1 MPFHLDW
8 LNFGG
13 RAALF
18 LYEAD
23 DVAVPRSNYLLLRNR
38 TCCLPSFFINLA
50 SDPFHIAKMICACSN
65 PSTYV
70 VLMLSAVYLA
80 DGFSAPPSAYLS
92 KVTATYLTDMRRNDC
107 FSSPASSSQS
117 KVACRSAAT
126 SVTDTT
132 DAKSR
137 LFDLLDEVPS
147 NAPTPRGLTNDILAA
162 ARDLEERCPT
172 PDEDVLSELA
182 GNWEL
187 LWTAQDKTSA
197 ESQRGL
203 FSFINPLENQSY
215 SNNPNGGGGGGRAN
229 PILPREIQDRL
240 ESIGILEPS
249 GGSDGESAPPVRSS
263 QAIDRKKSRV
273 RNVVSVELRRPLPV
287 KGSLI
292 VDVAFKPNRSDKRRI
307 DVKFDSC
314 RLQVKNSP
322 LDITFPLGIIG
333 PTGWLRTGFID
344 DGMRIT
350 RGHKGSVFILTRTA
364 KRKQ

>member
-1 MPFHLDW
+1 M
-8 LNFGG
+8 
-13 RAALF
+13 
-18 LYEAD
+18 
-23 DVAVPRSNYLLLRNR
+23 
-38 TCCLPSFFINLA
+38 T
-50 SDPFHIAKMICACSN
+50 CACSHAR
-65 PSTYV
+65 TFIT
-70 VLMLSAVYLA
+70 LLLSAAYLA
-80 DGFSAPPSAYLS
+80 DGL
-92 KVTATYLTDMRRNDC
+92 
-107 FSSPASSSQS
+107 SSPASPFVS
-117 KVACRSAAT
+117 KVTCRSATTT
-126 SVTDTT
+126 SVSDTT

-137 LFDLLDEVPS
+137 LLALLDEVPS

-162 ARDLEERCPT
+162 VRVLEDQCPT
-172 PDEDVLSELA
+172 SDEDVLSELA

-197 ESQRGL
+197 ESQRGV

-249 GGSDGESAPPVRSS
+249 GGSDDESAPPVRSS

-292 VDVAFKPNRSDKRRI
+292 VDVAFKPSRSDQRRI

-322 LDITFPLGIIG
+322 VDITFPLGVIG

-344 DGMRIT
+344 DDMRIT

-364 KRKQ
+364 KKKS

>member
-1 MPFHLDW
+1 M
-8 LNFGG
+8 
-13 RAALF
+13 F

-23 DVAVPRSNYLLLRNR
+23 DVAVPRSSDLLPPRN
-38 TCCLPSFFINLA
+38 LIN
-50 SDPFHIAKMICACSN
+50 SSSSTTNPFHITKMICACSN
-65 PSTYV
+65 SSTYV
-70 VLMLSAVYLA
+70 ALMLSAVYLA
-80 DGFSAPPSAYLS
+80 DGFSAPPSAYQS
-92 KVTATYLTDMRRNDC
+92 KVTATYLTDMRRDDC
-107 FSSPASSSQS
+107 FSATPSAYQS
-117 KVACRSAAT
+117 KVTCRSTT
-126 SVTDTT
+126 SVSDTT
-132 DAKSR
+132 DAKSK

-162 ARDLEERCPT
+162 VRVLEDQCPT
-172 PDEDVLSELA
+172 PDEDVISELA

-187 LWTAQDKTSA
+187 VWTAQDKTSA
-197 ESQRGL
+197 ESQRGV

-263 QAIDRKKSRV
+263 QAIDRKNSRV

-292 VDVAFKPNRSDKRRI
+292 VDVAFKPNRNDQRRI

-322 LDITFPLGIIG
+322 VDITFPLGIIG

-344 DGMRIT
+344 DDMRIT